1 MILTAHPSAYEQKRD
16 LHVGG
21 LGRHAIP
28 TLAAVADPV
37 HEVADSWLEKA
48 KDAAEVADDMVRD
61 NPWAA
66 VAVVG
71 ALGLALGWF
80 LAQRD

>member
-1 MILTAHPSAYEQKRD
+1 MMTVNPNRIEQKRD

-21 LGRHAIP
+21 LGRHTVAP
-28 TLAAVADPV
+28 LLAVADPV
-37 HEVADSWLEKA
+37 HRVADSWLERA
-48 KDAAEVADDMVRD
+48 KDVAQDADDLVRA

-71 ALGLALGWF
+71 VVGLALGWF

>member
-21 LGRHAIP
+21 LGARSAP
-28 TLAAVADPV
+28 ALAAISDPV
-37 HEVADSWLEKA
+37 HDIADSWLERA
-48 KDAAEVADDMVRD
+48 KDVAGVADDVVRE